1 MKKDARLTIRVPRR
15 LKDRLVSI
23 ERVYGVGLPKIANE
37 CLTAFCE
44 YVKQKEQTLTFPI
57 LINPTH
63 AATEGQLKLFAEN
76 LPFSTDVNGQ
86 KRRRR
91 PGNATCERIRA
102 SGPAARSIS
111 AVLIYQRFDALAGSS
126 GDSRG
131 KSSQALT
138 EHVTESL
145 LFVVR
150 RRPLL
155 VLRLSKKR
163 KEIYDNR

>member
-1 MKKDARLTIRVPRR
+1 M
-15 LKDRLVSI
+15 
-23 ERVYGVGLPKIANE
+23 
-37 CLTAFCE
+37 
-44 YVKQKEQTLTFPI
+44 
-57 LINPTH
+57 
-63 AATEGQLKLFAEN
+63 
-76 LPFSTDVNGQ
+76 
-86 KRRRR
+86 
-91 PGNATCERIRA
+91 
-102 SGPAARSIS
+102 
-111 AVLIYQRFDALAGSS
+111 YQRFDALASSS

-131 KSSQALT
+131 KSSQGLT